1 MVSWHSDIGD
11 ITKGKRVIMRNEKQV
26 FAPETATDNSEKE
39 MILAAGPQAAEAGAS
54 KPERFRLAPRNRS
67 VTPLVVMGTLRILDV
82 TAVTLV
88 GYLVYMFYVTM
99 PTPIQEQFYRLAV
112 TVTGFFTAVVFTRFK
127 LYSASSAPA
136 GLGNL
141 ARLSVAWTVVIALTL
156 VTVFFAKASSEFS
169 RVWLASWYFGGGATL
184 ILMRVVLLSTLRS
197 FAQPDENI
205 CNIVVI
211 GTRNRAE
218 RVAEHLSRSGRGS
231 YRLLGV
237 FFDRDDPVDL
247 GANSVGHPK
256 GAVSE
261 LLAYA
266 QTMQI
271 DTVLIA
277 VPLDDRARIERIIR
291 ELKLFPINVHIVAH
305 SETLPLRVKGLS
317 HIGDIPLLNVAD
329 KPISG
334 WDYLLKWLLDKIVAS
349 AMIVFLSPVMAVVA
363 LAIKLQDGGP
373 VLFRQKR
380 IGFNNELIEIF
391 KFRSMYVK
399 QCDANASNLV
409 TRGDK
414 RVTPVGRFIRKT
426 SLDEL
431 PQLINVLRGELSLV
445 GPRPH
450 ATQAKAGDQLYDK
463 VVDLYFARH
472 KVKPGITGWA
482 QINGWRG
489 ETDTYTKIKSRV
501 EHDLYYIENWSIYF
515 DLYIL
520 LRTPFELFNDQQAY

>member
-1 MVSWHSDIGD
+1 V
-11 ITKGKRVIMRNEKQV
+11 VN
-26 FAPETATDNSEKE
+26 
-39 MILAAGPQAAEAGAS
+39 GAL
-54 KPERFRLAPRNRS
+54 RL
-67 VTPLVVMGTLRILDV
+67 LDV
-82 TAVTLV
+82 VVVVLV
-88 GYLVYMFYVTM
+88 GYLVYMFYVTR
-99 PTPIQEQFYRLAV
+99 PTPVQEQFYRLAV
-112 TVTGFFTAVVFTRFK
+112 TVTGFFAAVDFTRFK
-127 LYSASSAPA
+127 LYSDSSVSA
-136 GLGNL
+136 GLGDL
-141 ARLSVAWTVVIALTL
+141 VRLSVAWTVVIALTL
-156 VTVFFAKASSEFS
+156 GAVFFAKASSEFS
-169 RVWLASWYFGGGATL
+169 RVWLASWYFGGGAIL
-184 ILMRVVLLSTLRS
+184 ILMRLILSSTIRS
-197 FAQPDENI
+197 ISQPDENI
-205 CNIVVI
+205 FNVAVI
-211 GTRNRAE
+211 GTRDRAE

-237 FFDRDDPVDL
+237 FFDRDDPVEHEPNNDGL
-247 GANSVGHPK
+247 PK
-256 GAVSE
+256 GAVRE
-261 LLAYA
+261 LLACA

-277 VPLDDRARIERIIR
+277 VSLDDRTHIERIIR
-291 ELKLFPINVHIVAH
+291 ELTLFPINVHIVAN
-305 SETLPLRVKGLS
+305 SEILPLKPKGLS

-334 WDYLLKWLLDKIVAS
+334 WDYLLKWLLDKIVALV
-349 AMIVFLSPVMAVVA
+349 MIVFLSPVMAVVA
-363 LAIKLQDGGP
+363 LAVKLQDGGP
-373 VLFRQKR
+373 VFFRQKR

-409 TRGDK
+409 TRGDA

-431 PQLINVLRGELSLV
+431 PQLLNVLRGELSLV

-489 ETDTYTKIKSRV
+489 ETDTYTKIKNRV

-520 LRTPFELFNDQQAY
+520 LRTPFELLNDKQAY

>member
-1 MVSWHSDIGD
+1 
-11 ITKGKRVIMRNEKQV
+11 MRNEKQV

-39 MILAAGPQAAEAGAS
+39 MILAAGPQAVEAGAS
-54 KPERFRLAPRNRS
+54 KPEKFRLAPRNS
-67 VTPLVVMGTLRILDV
+67 SLTPLVVNGTLRILDV
-82 TAVTLV
+82 IAVILV
-88 GYLVYMFYVTM
+88 GYLVFKFYVA
-99 PTPIQEQFYRLAV
+99 TPSPVQEQFYRLAV

-127 LYSASSAPA
+127 LYSDYSVPA
-136 GLGNL
+136 GPGNL
-141 ARLSVAWTVVIALTL
+141 VRLSVAWTVVIAFTL
-156 VTVFFAKASSEFS
+156 VAVFFAKASSEFS
-169 RVWLASWYFGGGATL
+169 RVWLASWYFGGGAIL
-184 ILMRVVLLSTLRS
+184 VLMRLVLLTTLRS
-197 FAQPDENI
+197 FIQSDENI
-205 CNIVVI
+205 SNIVVI
-211 GTRNRAE
+211 GTRGRAE
-218 RVAEHLSRSGRGS
+218 WVAEQLTRCGRRNN
-231 YRLLGV
+231 RLLGV
-237 FFDRDDPVDL
+237 FFDRDDPVEQ
-247 GANSVGHPK
+247 AENSDGLPK

-271 DTVLIA
+271 DTALIA

-305 SETLPLRVKGLS
+305 SEILPLKLKGLS

-334 WDYLLKWLLDKIVAS
+334 WNYLLKWLLDKIVALV
-349 AMIVFLSPVMAVVA
+349 MIVFLSPVMAVVA

-373 VLFRQKR
+373 VFFRQKR

-409 TRGDK
+409 TRGDA

-431 PQLINVLRGELSLV
+431 PQLLNVLRGELSLV

-489 ETDTYTKIKSRV
+489 ETDTYTKIKNRV

-520 LRTPFELFNDQQAY
+520 LRTPFELFNDKQAY